1 MPGFGTIE
9 DLIISQEAELELAMR
24 NRDRALGEV
33 KAILG
38 TAKQE
43 NRSNLTP
50 SEDEDIRAAQERF
63 ARENTN
69 IAGIEH
75 KLEISRKT
83 KAAEM
88 AVDEQLAVRQ
98 ASGAPLPDNMTES
111 DRRGIKRAYDEVARV
126 GREERTYHK
135 GNTGRGG
142 PFLQDV
148 VNMKLFGDMQAT
160 ARLQRHMQEER
171 VERGQYLERAAGTG
185 AFSGLTV
192 PQYLTEMYAP
202 AVSNLQPFAEACNRH
217 DLPAS
222 GMTVN
227 ISQITTA
234 TSVALQTSENSS
246 VSNTDIDDT
255 LLSINVQTAAGQQTL
270 SRQAIERGTGIE
282 GVVMDDLFRR
292 YAATKDS
299 TLINQ
304 ATTGLD
310 AVSQAVSYA
319 DTTPTS
325 AELWPKLLGAAAGV
339 ETALLGYG
347 SADIAVMHSRRWFW
361 MQSQL
366 TNAWPLISQP
376 GLGGLGNGNSM
387 GVSNGRDYG
396 QGARGVL
403 PSGLVVITD
412 NNISTTKGGGTE
424 DRIYV
429 ASSQEC
435 HLWEDANAP
444 VFIRAEQPAAA
455 SLGVLLVLY
464 GYFAYTF
471 ARYANSVQSIQGT
484 GLAAPTF

>member
-1 MPGFGTIE
+1 MPGFGI
-9 DLIISQEAELELAMR
+9 DDIIISQEAELDLAKR
-24 NRDRALGEV
+24 NRERALGET
-33 KAILG
+33 KAIL
-38 TAKQE
+38 TSAKQE

-50 SEDEDIRAAQERF
+50 QEDEDIKAAQERF
-63 ARENTN
+63 QRETTN
-69 IAGIEH
+69 VAGIEH
-75 KLEISRKT
+75 KLDISRRT

-88 AVDEQLAVRQ
+88 AIDDTLAERRV
-98 ASGAPLPDNMTES
+98 AGAPLANMTATDQRS
-111 DRRGIKRAYDEVARV
+111 GRAYDQVARI
-126 GREERTYHK
+126 GNEERTYHR

-142 PFLQDV
+142 AFLQDV
-148 VNMKLFGDMQAT
+148 VNQMLYNDVEAS
-160 ARLQRHMQEER
+160 ARLQRHMSEER
-171 VERGQYLERAAGTG
+171 VERGQYLQRAAGTG

-202 AVSNLQPFAEACNRH
+202 AVSNLSPFADACNKH
-217 DLPAS
+217 DLPQS

-234 TSVALQTSENSS
+234 TSVALQTSENSG

-310 AVSQAVSYA
+310 AVGTSVPYVDAN
-319 DTTPTS
+319 PTS
-325 AELWPKLLGAAAGV
+325 AELWPKLLGGAAGV
-339 ETALLGYG
+339 ESALLGYG

-366 TNAWPLISQP
+366 TNSWPLISQP
-376 GLGGLGNGNSM
+376 GFTLGNGQM
-387 GVSNGRDYG
+387 GEANGRNYG
-396 QGARGVL
+396 AGARGML

-435 HLWEDANAP
+435 HLWEDSNAP

-455 SLGVLLVLY
+455 SLGILLVLY

-471 ARYANSVQSIQGT
+471 SRYAAAVQAIQGT
-484 GLAAPTF
+484 GLIAPTF

>member
-1 MPGFGTIE
+1 MPGFGI
-9 DLIISQEAELELAMR
+9 DDIIISQEAELDLAKR
-24 NRDRALGEV
+24 ARERALAET
-33 KAILG
+33 KAILSA
-38 TAKQE
+38 AKQE

-50 SEDEDIRAAQERF
+50 QEDEDIKSAQERF
-63 ARENTN
+63 QRENLN

-75 KLEISRKT
+75 KLDISRRT
-83 KAAEM
+83 KANEAAIDDTLAERR
-88 AVDEQLAVRQ
+88 V
-98 ASGAPLPDNMTES
+98 SGAPLANMTDS
-111 DRRGIKRAYDEVARV
+111 DRQGRAAYDHVARI
-126 GREERTYHK
+126 GNEERTYHR

-142 PFLQDV
+142 AFLQDV
-148 VNMKLFGDMQAT
+148 VNQSLYNDVQAS

-171 VERGQYLERAAGTG
+171 VERGEYLQRAAGTG

-202 AVSNLQPFAEACNRH
+202 AVSNLQPFADACNKH

-234 TSVALQTSENSS
+234 TSVALQASENSNIS
-246 VSNTDIDDT
+246 ETSIDDT
-255 LLSINVQTAAGQQTL
+255 LLTINVQTAAGQQTL

-310 AVSQAVSYA
+310 AVGTSVAYV
-319 DTTPTS
+319 DGTPTS
-325 AELWPKLLGAAAGV
+325 AELWPKILGAAAGV

-347 SADIAVMHSRRWFW
+347 AADIAVMHSRRWFW

-366 TNAWPLISQP
+366 TNAWPLVSQP
-376 GLGGLGNGNSM
+376 GLGGLGNGNAM
-387 GVSNGRDYG
+387 AVSNGRNYG
-396 QGARGVL
+396 SGARGVL

-435 HLWEDANAP
+435 HLWEDPNAP

-455 SLGVLLVLY
+455 SLGILLVLY

-471 ARYANSVQSIQGT
+471 SRYSTAVQAIQGT

>member
-1 MPGFGTIE
+1 MPGFGI
-9 DLIISQEAELELAMR
+9 DDIIISQEAELDLAKR
-24 NRDRALGEV
+24 SRERALAET
-33 KAILG
+33 KAILAA
-38 TAKQE
+38 AKQE

-50 SEDEDIRAAQERF
+50 QEDEDIKSAQERYQ
-63 ARENTN
+63 RENVN

-75 KLEISRKT
+75 KLEISRRT
-83 KAAEM
+83 KSNEM
-88 AVDEQLAVRQ
+88 AIDESLAEQRV
-98 ASGAPLPDNMTES
+98 SGAPLPNMTDS
-111 DRRGIKRAYDEVARV
+111 DRAGSRRAYDQVARV
-126 GREERTYHK
+126 SAEERTYHA
-135 GNTGRGG
+135 GNSGRGG
-142 PFLQDV
+142 AFLQDV
-148 VNMKLFGDMQAT
+148 VNQKLYGDIQAT

-202 AVSNLQPFAEACNRH
+202 AVSNLQPFAEACNHH
-217 DLPAS
+217 DLPAN

-234 TSVALQTSENSS
+234 TSVALQASENSS

-255 LLSINVQTAAGQQTL
+255 LLTINVQTAAGQQTL
-270 SRQAIERGTGIE
+270 SRQAIDRGTGIE

-310 AVSQAVSYA
+310 AVAQTTAYA

-325 AELWPKLLGAAAGV
+325 AELWPKILGAAAGV
-339 ETALLGYG
+339 ESALLGYG

-376 GLGGLGNGNSM
+376 GLGGMGNGNSM

-412 NNISTTKGGGTE
+412 NNIATTKGGGTE
-424 DRIYV
+424 DRVYV
-429 ASSQEC
+429 VSSQEC
-435 HLWEDANAP
+435 HLWEDPNAP

-471 ARYANSVQSIQGT
+471 ARYANAVQSISGS

>member
-1 MPGFGTIE
+1 MPGFGI
-9 DLIISQEAELELAMR
+9 DDIIISQEAELDLAKR
-24 NRDRALGEV
+24 NRDRALGET
-33 KAILG
+33 KAILAS
-38 TAKQE
+38 AKHE

-50 SEDEDIRAAQERF
+50 QEDEDIKAAQERF
-63 ARENTN
+63 SREQTN

-75 KLEISRKT
+75 KLDISRRT

-88 AVDEQLAVRQ
+88 AIDDTLAERRV
-98 ASGAPLPDNMTES
+98 SGAPLPNMTAS
-111 DRRGIKRAYDEVARV
+111 DQRGTQAYDQVARI
-126 GREERTYHK
+126 GNEERTYHR

-142 PFLQDV
+142 AFLQDV
-148 VNMKLFGDMQAT
+148 VNQMLYNDVQAS
-160 ARLQRHMQEER
+160 ARLQRHMSEER
-171 VERGQYLERAAGTG
+171 VERGEYLTRAAGTG

-202 AVSNLQPFAEACNRH
+202 AVSNLQPFADACNKH
-217 DLPAS
+217 DLPQS

-234 TSVALQTSENSS
+234 TSVALQASENSS
-246 VSNTDIDDT
+246 VSATDIDDT
-255 LLSINVQTAAGQQTL
+255 LLTINVQTAAGQQTL

-310 AVSQAVSYA
+310 AIGTSVPYVDAN
-319 DTTPTS
+319 PTS
-325 AELWPKLLGAAAGV
+325 AELWPKMLGAAAGV

-366 TNAWPLISQP
+366 TNSWPLISQP

-387 GVSNGRDYG
+387 GISNGRDYG
-396 QGARGVL
+396 AGARGVL

-435 HLWEDANAP
+435 HLWEDPNAP

-455 SLGVLLVLY
+455 SLGILLVLY

-471 ARYANSVQSIQGT
+471 SRYSAAVQAIQGT
-484 GLAAPTF
+484 GLIAPTF

>member
-1 MPGFGTIE
+1 MPGYGI
-9 DLIISQEAELELAMR
+9 DDIIISQEAELDLAKR
-24 NRDRALGEV
+24 NRERALSET
-33 KAILG
+33 KAILAA
-38 TAKQE
+38 AKQE

-50 SEDEDIRAAQERF
+50 QEDEDIKAAQERF
-63 ARENTN
+63 QRETQNC
-69 IAGIEH
+69 AGIEH
-75 KLEISRKT
+75 KLDISRRT
-83 KAAEM
+83 KANEVAI
-88 AVDEQLAVRQ
+88 DDQLAERRV
-98 ASGAPLPDNMTES
+98 SGAPLPSANE
-111 DRRGIKRAYDEVARV
+111 RGGARPAYDQVTRIGA
-126 GREERTYHK
+126 EERTYHR

-142 PFLQDV
+142 AFLQDV
-148 VNMKLFGDMQAT
+148 VNQMLYNDVQAS
-160 ARLQRHMQEER
+160 ARLQRHMSEER
-171 VERGQYLERAAGTG
+171 VERGEYLQRAAGTG

-202 AVSNLQPFAEACNRH
+202 AVSNLQPFADACNKH

-234 TSVALQTSENSS
+234 TSVALQASENSS

-255 LLSINVQTAAGQQTL
+255 LLTINVQTAAGQQTL

-304 ATTGLD
+304 ATNGLD
-310 AVSQAVSYA
+310 AIGTSVPYV
-319 DTTPTS
+319 DTNPTS

-366 TNAWPLISQP
+366 TNSWPLISQP
-376 GLGGLGNGNSM
+376 GFTLGNGQM
-387 GVSNGRDYG
+387 GEANGRSYG
-396 QGARGVL
+396 AGARGML

-455 SLGVLLVLY
+455 SLGILLVLY

-471 ARYANSVQSIQGT
+471 ARYSAAVQAIQGT
-484 GLAAPTF
+484 GLIAPTF

>member
-1 MPGFGTIE
+1 MPGYGI
-9 DLIISQEAELELAMR
+9 DDIIISQEAELDLAKR
-24 NRDRALGEV
+24 NRDRALGET
-33 KAILG
+33 KAILAS
-38 TAKQE
+38 AKQE

-50 SEDEDIRAAQERF
+50 QEDEDIKSAQERF
-63 ARENTN
+63 AREQTN

-75 KLEISRKT
+75 KLDISRRT

-88 AVDEQLAVRQ
+88 AIDETLAERRT
-98 ASGAPLPDNMTES
+98 SGAPLPDNMTGS
-111 DRRGIKRAYDEVARV
+111 DRRGTKPAYDHVARI
-126 GREERTYHK
+126 GNEERTYHR

-142 PFLQDV
+142 AFLQDV
-148 VNMKLFGDMQAT
+148 VNQMLYNDIQAG
-160 ARLQRHMQEER
+160 ARLQRHMSEER

-202 AVSNLQPFAEACNRH
+202 AVSNLSPFADACNKH

-234 TSVALQTSENSS
+234 TSVALQASENSS

-310 AVSQAVSYA
+310 AVGQSVAYVDA
-319 DTTPTS
+319 NPTS
-325 AELWPKLLGAAAGV
+325 AELWPKLLGAAAGT

-396 QGARGVL
+396 AGARGVL

-435 HLWEDANAP
+435 HLWEDSNAP
-444 VFIRAEQPAAA
+444 VFIRAEQPAAS

-471 ARYANSVQSIQGT
+471 ARYANAVQAVQGT
-484 GLAAPTF
+484 GLIAPTF